1 MDLTHAR
8 LKVVPE
14 ILGQLTKVEV
24 LSLRQN
30 LISDVTP
37 LADLTT
43 LRELDLYDNELK
55 SIHALERLTSLT

>member
-1 MDLTHAR
+1 MTHAR
-8 LKVVPE
+8 LKVIPE
-14 ILGQLTKVEV
+14 ILRQLTKVEV

-43 LRELDLYDNELK
+43 LRELDLYDNELE

>member
-8 LKVVPE
+8 LKVIPE
-14 ILGQLTKVEV
+14 ILRQLTKVEV

-43 LRELDLYDNELK
+43 LRELDLYDNELE